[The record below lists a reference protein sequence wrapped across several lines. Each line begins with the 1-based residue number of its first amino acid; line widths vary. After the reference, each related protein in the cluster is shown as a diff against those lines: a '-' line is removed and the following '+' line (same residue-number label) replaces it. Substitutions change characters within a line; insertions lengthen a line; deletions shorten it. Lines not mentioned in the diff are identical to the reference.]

1 MAARL
6 LRYVCIVF
14 FVVTT
19 AGCGIVVLTPGE
31 CRNEAPMLDARK
43 FFPSTPAPQSAPPPG
58 PTKSM
63 FLTAWGPP
71 DRIEWAAG
79 DCEIWVYD
87 GKLWCGVIPIFVL
100 PVPFVLP
107 VCDGFD
113 RVEFKGD
120 TARVLHIRR
129 IVTAGFF
136 GAPGGAAAGVDAA
149 CRNPIPVPL
158 RERIRPGRSAS
169 LSVTVDTPAHLE
181 DEDFREVSGLVRDR
195 LMAELAQSGIFAE
208 VRPAPESADYW
219 LEVVVM
225 TARIRRRAFFSF
237 ETENR
242 VVLQVQVTLPE
253 TGQRIGD
260 FEIDQHSESVT
271 TGLAYVVQRSVEEII
286 RVLKDE

>member
-1 MAARL
+1 M
-6 LRYVCIVF
+6 
-14 FVVTT
+14 
-19 AGCGIVVLTPGE
+19 
-31 CRNEAPMLDARK
+31 K
-43 FFPSTPAPQSAPPPG
+43 
-58 PTKSM
+58 
-63 FLTAWGPP
+63 AWGRP

-87 GKLWCGVIPIFVL
+87 EKLWCGVIPIFVL
-100 PVPFVLP
+100 PAPFLFP
-107 VCDGFD
+107 VCDGFE

-129 IVTAGFF
+129 IVIAGFF
-136 GAPGGAAAGVDAA
+136 GSPGGAAAGVDTA

-158 RERIRPGRSAS
+158 RERIRSGRSAS

-181 DEDFREVSGLVRDR
+181 DEDFREVSGLIRDR
-195 LMAELAQSGIFAE
+195 LVAELAQSGIFAE
-208 VRPAPESADYW
+208 VRPAPASADYR
-219 LEVVVM
+219 LEVVVT
-225 TARIRRRAFFSF
+225 TARIRRREFFSF

-260 FEIDQHSESVT
+260 FEIDQHSEYVNA
-271 TGLAYVVQRSVEEII
+271 GLSYVVLRSVEEII